1 MPKEKIYKDT
11 IYKDIFKSIV
21 KECGSSII
29 KLGENDK
36 IDCTERTIRRSLK
49 EGRMTPRYLD
59 QIAKVLNVDARLLS
73 GELHKQAY
81 SYQNEILRNIYL
93 SQLTVKN
100 YPYYKTMKSYWL
112 SQPIE
117 KLLEHILSL
126 FEISFSQ
133 FEKMDYESQYLFQY
147 DLFEA
152 IIPVIR
158 KHFNED
164 AYGRKDMPNLEEII
178 CQLENAHEEHQL
190 NEYAEKIR
198 GEFLQ
203 HPPMGKRKSDIQ
215 KMSMNE
221 LIDLDMHIKNS

>member
-100 YPYYKTMKSYWL
+100 YPYYKTMKSYRL

-133 FEKMDYESQYLFQY
+133 FEKMDYESQYVFQH

-164 AYGRKDMPNLEEII
+164 AYGRKDMPNLEEIL
-178 CQLENAHEEHQL
+178 CQLENAHEEHHL
-190 NEYAEKIR
+190 NKYAEKIR
-198 GEFLQ
+198 EEFLK
-203 HPPMGKRKSDIQ
+203 HPPMGKSKSDIC
-215 KMSMNE
+215 KMNMNE
-221 LIDLDMHIKNS
+221 LIALDIHIQNS

>member
-1 MPKEKIYKDT
+1 MPKGKIHKD
-11 IYKDIFKSIV
+11 IVHEDIFKSIV

-29 KLGENDK
+29 KLGKNDK

-59 QIAKVLNVDARLLS
+59 QIAKALNVDAHLLS
-73 GELHKQAY
+73 GELHQQAY
-81 SYQNEILRNIYL
+81 SYQDEILRNICL

-100 YPYYKTMKSYWL
+100 YPYYKNRKSYWI

-117 KLLEHILSL
+117 ELLEHILSL

-152 IIPVIR
+152 IIPVIW

-198 GEFLQ
+198 GEFLK
-203 HPPMGKRKSDIQ
+203 HPPMGKRRSDIQ
-215 KMSMNE
+215 KMNMNE